1 VTGERLPGGRFEP
14 DGDVHGC
21 ATHRLAEVVPQLPQA
36 RREDYW
42 PVTGAE
48 LAEWQ
53 RRWEQ
58 ANTPAAVA
66 RHNRREMRRLLPRR
80 TLLRLW
86 RDQRIDGVAAWLLD
100 HGRDRAAITLW
111 RVTGLWSA

>member
-21 ATHRLAEVVPQLPQA
+21 ATRRLAEVVPQLPPA

-58 ANTPAAVA
+58 ANTPAA
-66 RHNRREMRRLLPRR
+66 MRRAWKRQLRESLPRR
-80 TLLRLW
+80 VRARLW
-86 RDQRIDGVAAWLLD
+86 LDMRIDDAASWLAEHGHERACVA
-100 HGRDRAAITLW
+100 LW
-111 RVTGLWSA
+111 RVTGLWG